1 MDLSDLRRAIRPLLS
16 DRPGDAVADYY
27 AFHHPDERTGLV
39 VYPPDA
45 ERPTGYLAFS
55 RTGMDLFRPLVTLR
69 LPIADLEASAAAIRG
84 AIMPETAV
92 ILFSPAQYGPLLH
105 ALFDVQTEETLR
117 LYALSPR
124 RFEPIINVLVVET
137 TGPNGLPRFIVRSQ
151 ADGEVIAAA
160 GLNWQS
166 PRYAEI
172 SVNTDLSHR
181 RQGLGQ
187 SVVAAMAEY
196 VLANGRIPLYLVSE
210 QNTASIRLAESAGF
224 RDTGH
229 NKLLLQ
235 ASLRSAIS

>member
-16 DRPGDAVADYY
+16 DRPEDAVADYY

-39 VYPPDA
+39 AYPAHA